1 MDEPFLSI
9 VCFSNIFIS
18 FISGSINFFQ
28 SVLMF
33 SSSMDKING
42 FLNDTEVSEVEYGG
56 MEVPFPNIAGII
68 SIFW

>member
-18 FISGSINFFQ
+18 FISGSINLFQ

-33 SSSMDKING
+33 SSSIDKING
-42 FLNDTEVSEVEYGG
+42 FLNDTELSQ
-56 MEVPFPNIAGII
+56 
-68 SIFW
+68 